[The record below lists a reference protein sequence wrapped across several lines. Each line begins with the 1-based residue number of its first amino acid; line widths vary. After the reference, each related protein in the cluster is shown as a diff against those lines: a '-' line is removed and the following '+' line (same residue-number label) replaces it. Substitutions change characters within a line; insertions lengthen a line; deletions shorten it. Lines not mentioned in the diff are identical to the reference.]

1 VEKLPQLQDERNLIV
16 GYKAKEIVATVY
28 IKQYENHAV
37 GFGSEV
43 NAASTAGG
51 KQRGERVAQ
60 FTWVWSKT
68 NRFLSISGSR
78 L

>member
-28 IKQYENHAV
+28 MKQHKNHAV
-37 GFGSEV
+37 GFGSQLG
-43 NAASTAGG
+43 AATTAGG

-60 FTWVWSKT
+60 FTWVWSKK
-68 NRFLSISGSR
+68 NPFLSTSGPR